1 MPTSHHQI
9 TTHVGHNCP
18 TYQTINK
25 LLFCNSDKSL
35 LRFVPQPTRPAA
47 TYPHM
52 ENDMS
57 DATNEDLI
65 QALKIAFCY
74 MPKAIEVNKYEY
86 GDRYQTVLGHIQT
99 VRETLLINEVDPEEV
114 YGEINPDTTPNSSY

>member
-1 MPTSHHQI
+1 
-9 TTHVGHNCP
+9 
-18 TYQTINK
+18 
-25 LLFCNSDKSL
+25 
-35 LRFVPQPTRPAA
+35 
-47 TYPHM
+47 
-52 ENDMS
+52 MS

-86 GDRYQTVLGHIQT
+86 GDRYQTVLDHIQT

-114 YGEINPDTTPNSSY
+114 YGEINPDSTPNSSY

>member
-1 MPTSHHQI
+1 
-9 TTHVGHNCP
+9 
-18 TYQTINK
+18 
-25 LLFCNSDKSL
+25 
-35 LRFVPQPTRPAA
+35 
-47 TYPHM
+47 
-52 ENDMS
+52 MS

-86 GDRYQTVLGHIQT
+86 GDRYQTVLDHIQT